1 MKEKKSI
8 KQRFLERFWNEDIK
22 YFFKIII
29 GIVILS
35 AIIIMIF
42 FGISSAK
49 NHYDYE
55 KSNINIDEEFIL
67 IGNLI
72 IDKKTG
78 VEYIR
83 GNGGVYP
90 RLNSDGSLYLYNT
103 PIK

>member
-8 KQRFLERFWNEDIK
+8 KQRFLERFWNDEIK
-22 YFFKIII
+22 FFYKVMIGSIII
-29 GIVILS
+29 FVIIL
-35 AIIIMIF
+35 AIISRSVF
-42 FGISSAK
+42 CK

-55 KSNINIDEEFIL
+55 KSNINIDEEFIFTE
-67 IGNLI
+67 NLI

-83 GNGGVYP
+83 DNRGVYP

>member
-1 MKEKKSI
+1 MK
-8 KQRFLERFWNEDIK
+8 
-22 YFFKIII
+22 
-29 GIVILS
+29 GVI
-35 AIIIMIF
+35 
-42 FGISSAK
+42 
-49 NHYDYE
+49 YYE
-55 KSNINIDEEFIL
+55 KSNINIDEEFIF

-83 GNGGVYP
+83 GNRGVYP